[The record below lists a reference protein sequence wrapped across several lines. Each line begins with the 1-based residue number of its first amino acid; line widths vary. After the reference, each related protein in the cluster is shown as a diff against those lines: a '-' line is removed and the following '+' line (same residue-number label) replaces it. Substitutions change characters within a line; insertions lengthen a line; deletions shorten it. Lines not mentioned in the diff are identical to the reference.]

1 MSKIIDLSLLFREPL
16 IFKDIKGEEYVIPG
30 EIDLDFM
37 LKLNAY
43 QQKIK
48 MVEKEEDSI
57 HLGRQI
63 MIDILSLDKSK
74 NITLELIKER
84 FNDIPHMKIIIEQT
98 ILFINEIA
106 KDPNFNSLE
115 SINKE

>member
-1 MSKIIDLSLLFREPL
+1 MSKIIDLSVLLREPL
-16 IFKDIKGEEYVIPG
+16 IFRDIKGEEYVIPG

-43 QQKIK
+43 QQKITK
-48 MVEKEEDSI
+48 VEKEEDSI
-57 HLGRQI
+57 NLGRKM

-74 NITLELIKER
+74 NITMDLIKER
-84 FNDIPHMKIIIEQT
+84 FNDIRHMKIILEQT
-98 ILFINEIA
+98 MLFINEIV

-115 SINKE
+115 STNKE

>member
-1 MSKIIDLSLLFREPL
+1 MSKIVDLSLLVREPL
-16 IFKDIKGEEYVIPG
+16 IFRDIKGEEYIIPG
-30 EIDLDFM
+30 EIDLDFI
-37 LKLNAY
+37 LKLTAY

-48 MVEKEEDSI
+48 KIKKEDESI
-57 HLGRQI
+57 DLGRRM

-74 NITLELIKER
+74 NITMELIKER
-84 FNDIPHMKIIIEQT
+84 FNDIRHMKIIIEQT

-115 SINKE
+115 STKE